1 MRWNES
7 IWMVIL
13 LQIFTDCSCLAEW
26 VNSSTPA
33 PSSAA
38 DRGGFWKYGSVT
50 AHYCESNCFDVFL
63 TYVLIMGVVK
73 FFSSASRVSGA
84 IIGFRCQFLRFRWI
98 IRSAGFQSA
107 MRCCDIS
114 AVSQVDYLI
123 KIWWNWMFV
132 GVSMRKTSR
141 LPLAW
146 RICSSVSSLS
156 FPVPSFMELSS
167 VSPAIY
173 IYIYIFMHAR
183 IIIDIFQSRR
193 NVVNLHRVSVAFQPP
208 FQLESPSVRWFWRKF
223 FHIY

>member
-173 IYIYIFMHAR
+173 IYIYIY
-183 IIIDIFQSRR
+183 
-193 NVVNLHRVSVAFQPP
+193 LCTP
-208 FQLESPSVRWFWRKF
+208 ES
-223 FHIY
+223 